1 MPMSGCLDP
10 QWRRTLLAIVFA
22 GAGPAL
28 AGLAVAL
35 IARIDGDGWP
45 VQVAATRLQILGG
58 ALYATLGL
66 LAIVVTG
73 LAMTV
78 ALRQVSAR
86 FLGADFAASGGE
98 GARAN
103 GDAA

>member
-1 MPMSGCLDP
+1 MATAQFLDP
-10 QWRRTLLAIVFA
+10 QWRRTVLALIFGA
-22 GAGPAL
+22 AGPVLCGFAIAL
-28 AGLAVAL
+28 V
-35 IARIDGDGWP
+35 ARIDRGDWP
-45 VQVAATRLQILGG
+45 TTLAATRLQLLGG

-66 LAIVVTG
+66 LAIVVAG

-86 FLGADFAASGGE
+86 FLGADFAASGGDA
-98 GARAN
+98 ARAG